1 MSWCLSASCVY
12 CERLC
17 LRFFY
22 FLSFFLSFFFAS
34 FSRLYFQSH
43 LSASPAESRV
53 CLVLRDLRVKIL
65 SAVTCEKV
73 SNVSKPS
80 VTPTAETNEAT
91 REAGKRKGKASDP
104 QGVPRRVSADS
115 MFNF

>member
-1 MSWCLSASCVY
+1 MSA
-12 CERLC
+12 
-17 LRFFY
+17 
-22 FLSFFLSFFFAS
+22 FLLFPVFLSFFFAS
-34 FSRLYFQSH
+34 FIRLYFQSH
-43 LSASPAESRV
+43 ASPAESRV